1 MTTRNRQFFLALA
14 ILSLALAANVGTA
27 LAAPGASDPAVA
39 KQLAAV
45 RQATATYHDP
55 AAALADGYLATE
67 ECAAGPAGG
76 MGMHYLHPGRIGQL
90 TPLQPDILLYV
101 PGPDGPRLAGVEYFQ
116 PALVR
121 LADGTVTPWFDHAP
135 PPANATF
142 LPGPSLFGQ
151 RFDGPM
157 PGHEAGMPW
166 HYDLHVW
173 VWEANPA
180 GIFAPWNPNVR
191 CPH

>member
-1 MTTRNRQFFLALA
+1 MNPRNRRFFLALA
-14 ILSLALAANVGTA
+14 ILSLALAARVGTA
-27 LAAPGASDPAVA
+27 LAAPGAPDPAIA

-45 RQATATYHDP
+45 RQATAKYHDP
-55 AAALADGYLATE
+55 TAALTDGYVATDA
-67 ECAAGPAGG
+67 CATSPVGG
-76 MGMHYLHPGRIGQL
+76 MGLHYPNPARMGRLDIL
-90 TPLQPDILLYV
+90 RPDILLYE
-101 PGPDGPRLAGVEYFQ
+101 PTTNGPKLVGVEYFL
-116 PALVR
+116 PALAR

-135 PPANATF
+135 PPAGAAF
-142 LPGPSLFGQ
+142 LPGPALFGQ

-173 VWEANPA
+173 LWEANPA
-180 GIFAPWNPNVR
+180 GLFAPWNPTVH